1 MAAANDSQGLKIA
14 VIVFVML
21 TVILAVST
29 YFAYSAYDKAE
40 ARLVTT
46 EGKLKTS
53 EASADLA
60 LRQVESLQKE
70 TVGAR
75 ATDPDSFKTELK
87 NEYKKI
93 DDELKELVDQVN
105 ASITKAQSAGAS
117 GQELEDAK
125 AKVLEIAAAYRSEP
139 NKTLLSAL
147 SRAVDLLKNLALLNN
162 EISLTYVDVKR
173 SLEGADLINS
183 QKIAV
188 VEKGLNDSKTDLTS
202 EHDKHATERATLIAK
217 VDQYQTENANLASQ
231 ISTLTAKLRQVEDD
245 NAKKLADV
253 VGQVR
258 AWRDRAEKRETVLDT
273 PDGVVTYVDYVSGQV
288 HTNLTF
294 NKGARPQMQMAIF
307 DKKSP
312 GLPTDKP
319 KGSIELLKVTDRGS
333 VARIVKT
340 EVNIDPI
347 KVGDLVYSAA
357 WSPNDPQLFALIGK
371 IDMNR
376 DGKDDRQDLKRLIEN
391 AGGKIGYDLPPPGE
405 GKETGKLSG
414 REAWFV
420 TDERDPLQSMSV
432 DNTGATDKDYEEFRG
447 KMTAAIRDAKLAGI
461 RPLPIER
468 LLPTLGYDFRDT
480 VVGRVEASDKESL
493 KRLVS
498 PKQTET
504 KTPAPPAVDAT
515 KSDAPADDT
524 K

>member
-14 VIVFVML
+14 VAVFVML
-21 TVILAVST
+21 TVILAVTT

-53 EASADLA
+53 EAGADLA

-75 ATDPDSFKTELK
+75 ATDADNFKTEIK
-87 NEYKKI
+87 NELKKV
-93 DDELKELVDQVN
+93 DDELKDLVDQVN
-105 ASITKAQSAGAS
+105 AAITKAQASGAS
-117 GQELEDAK
+117 GQELEDSK

-147 SRAVDLLKNLALLNN
+147 SRSTDLLKNLALLNN
-162 EISLTYVDVKR
+162 ELALTYVDVKR
-173 SLEGADLINS
+173 SLEGANGVNS

-188 VEKGLNDSKTDLTS
+188 VEKGLNDSKTDLTT
-202 EHDKHATERATLIAK
+202 EHDKHEKERASLIAK
-217 VDQYQTENANLASQ
+217 VDQYQTENAKQASD
-231 ISTLTAKLRQVEDD
+231 ISALTAKLRQVEDD
-245 NAKKLADV
+245 LTKKLIESV
-253 VGQVR
+253 SQVR
-258 AWRDRAEKRETVLDT
+258 TLRERVEKSDTILDT
-273 PDGVVTYVDYVSGQV
+273 PAGVVTYVDYVSGEV

-294 NKGARPQMQMAIF
+294 NKGARPQMLMSIF

-319 KGSIELLKVTDRGS
+319 KGTIELLKVSNNGS

-340 EVNIDPI
+340 ENDVNPM

-376 DGKDDRQDLKRLIEN
+376 DGKDDRQDLKRLIEA
-391 AGGKIGYDLPPPGE
+391 AGGKVVYDLPPPGE
-405 GKETGKLSG
+405 GKETGKLTG

-420 TDERDPLQSMSV
+420 TDEREPLVSLSV
-432 DNTGATDKDYEEFRG
+432 DNSGATDKEYEDFRG
-447 KMTAAIRDAKLAGI
+447 KMSAAIRDAKLSGI

-480 VVGRVEASDKESL
+480 VVGRVEASDAQAL

-498 PKQTET
+498 PKQTDG
-504 KTPAPPAVDAT
+504 KAPTNPGAAP
-515 KSDAPADDT
+515 KAEEPADEP